1 MQKKKIMYKPFIFL
15 LLVFFSFGFSATSPK
30 NPIVIIKTKYGII
43 KIKLYDETPKHR
55 DNFIK
60 LIKEQYYNSL
70 LFHRVINSF
79 MIQGGDPD
87 SKHAQPGQMLG
98 NGGPN
103 YTIPAEFV
111 PTLYHKR
118 GALAAARE
126 SDQVNPTKASSGSQF
141 YIVQGK
147 VFTNDEL
154 NYLEQKINGNKKNQL
169 LGQMMNTPEY
179 AWMKTKLDSMIKSGN
194 PNAVQDFIKETNAIT
209 EKELI
214 KVGKYQFTPEQRKLY
229 TTIGGAPH
237 LDGAYTVFGEVIEGM
252 NVVDSIASVN
262 RDKNDRPIEDIRMFI
277 YLEEK

>member
-1 MQKKKIMYKPFIFL
+1 MYKSLILLTLLFL
-15 LLVFFSFGFSATSPK
+15 CFGFSLPLPQ
-30 NPIVIIKTKYGII
+30 NPIVVIKTKYGII

-60 LIKEQYYNSL
+60 LVKEHYYDSL
-70 LFHRVINSF
+70 LFHRVINTF

-98 NGGPN
+98 NGGPD

-111 PTLYHKR
+111 PTIYHKR

-126 SDQVNPTKASSGSQF
+126 SDQINPTKASSGSQF

-147 VFTNDEL
+147 VFTNEEL
-154 NYLEQKINGNKKNQL
+154 DYLEQKINTNKKNQL
-169 LGQMMNTPEY
+169 IGQMMNTPEY

-194 PNAVQDFIKETNAIT
+194 PNAVQDFIKETNSIA
-209 EKELI
+209 EKELVKI
-214 KVGKYQFTPEQRKLY
+214 GKFQFTPEQRKLY
-229 TTIGGAPH
+229 TTIGGSPH
-237 LDGAYTVFGEVIEGM
+237 LDGSYTVFGEVIEGI
-252 NVVDSIASVN
+252 NVVDSIASVK

-277 YLEEK
+277 FLEEK

>member
-1 MQKKKIMYKPFIFL
+1 MYKNILFL
-15 LLVFFSFGFSATSPK
+15 LLLVSMGFTSSPK
-30 NPIVIIKTKYGII
+30 EPIVIIKTSYGNI
-43 KIKLYDETPKHR
+43 KIKLYNETPKHR
-55 DNFIK
+55 DNFLK
-60 LIKEQYYNSL
+60 LIKEHYYDSL
-70 LFHRVINSF
+70 LFHRVINQF

-87 SKHAQPGQMLG
+87 SKYAQPGQMLG
-98 NGGPN
+98 NGGPS

-147 VFTNDEL
+147 VFTDEEL
-154 NYLEQKINGNKKNQL
+154 NVLEQRINQNKKNQL

-179 AWMKTKLDSMIKSGN
+179 AWLKTKLDSMIKSGN
-194 PNAVQDFIKETNAIT
+194 SNAVQDFLKETNALA
-209 EKELI
+209 EKELD
-214 KVGKYQFTPEQRKLY
+214 KVGRFKFSPEQRKIY

-252 NVVDSIASVN
+252 NVVDSIASVS
-262 RDKNDRPIEDIRMFI
+262 RDKNDRPLKDIRMFI

>member
-1 MQKKKIMYKPFIFL
+1 MHKPL
-15 LLVFFSFGFSATSPK
+15 LLLTVAFLCFGFYLPVSK
-30 NPIVIIKTKYGII
+30 NPIVVIKTKYGII

-60 LIKEQYYNSL
+60 LVKEHYYDSL
-70 LFHRVINSF
+70 LFHRVINTF

-111 PTLYHKR
+111 PTIYHKR

-126 SDQVNPTKASSGSQF
+126 SDQINPTKASSGSQF

-147 VFTNDEL
+147 VFTNEEL
-154 NYLEQKINGNKKNQL
+154 DYLEQQININKKNQL
-169 LGQMMNTPEY
+169 IGQMMNTPEY

-194 PNAVQDFIKETNAIT
+194 PNAVQDFLKETNSIA
-209 EKELI
+209 EKEMVKI
-214 KVGKYQFTPEQRKLY
+214 GKFQFTPEQRKLY
-229 TTIGGAPH
+229 TTIGGSPH
-237 LDGAYTVFGEVIEGM
+237 LDGSYTVFGEVVEGM
-252 NVVDSIASVN
+252 NVVDSIASVK

>member
-1 MQKKKIMYKPFIFL
+1 MHKPLILLTVIF
-15 LLVFFSFGFSATSPK
+15 FCFGFYLPVSK
-30 NPIVIIKTKYGII
+30 NPIVVIKTKYGII
-43 KIKLYDETPKHR
+43 KIKLYNETPKHR

-60 LIKEQYYNSL
+60 LIKEHYYDSL

-87 SKHAQPGQMLG
+87 SKYAQAGQILG
-98 NGGPN
+98 NGGPD

-111 PTLYHKR
+111 PTIFHKR

-126 SDQVNPTKASSGSQF
+126 SDQINPTKASSGSQF

-147 VFTNDEL
+147 IFSNEEL
-154 NYLEQKINGNKKNQL
+154 NYLEQRINENKKNQL
-169 LGQMMNTPEY
+169 IGQMMNTPEY
-179 AWMKTKLDSMIKSGN
+179 GWMKTKLDSMIKSGN
-194 PNAVQDFIKETNAIT
+194 PNAIQDFLNETNSVV
-209 EKELI
+209 EKEMNKI
-214 KVGKYQFTPEQRKLY
+214 GIFKFTTEQRKLY

-237 LDGAYTVFGEVIEGM
+237 LDGSYTVFGEVIEGI

>member
-1 MQKKKIMYKPFIFL
+1 MYKALILAVFVFL
-15 LLVFFSFGFSATSPK
+15 SVGFSLQKPE
-30 NPIVIIKTKYGII
+30 NPIVVIKTKYGII
-43 KIKLYDETPKHR
+43 KIKLYNETPKHR

-60 LIKEQYYNSL
+60 LVKEHYYDSL

-147 VFTNDEL
+147 IFTQDEL
-154 NYLEQKINGNKKNQL
+154 NYLEQKINGTRKNQL

-179 AWMKTKLDSMIKSGN
+179 AWLKNKLDSMIKSGN
-194 PNAVQDFIKETNAIT
+194 PNAVQDFINETGSIA
-209 EKELI
+209 EKELN
-214 KVGKYQFTPEQRKLY
+214 KTGRFQFTPEQRKLY
-229 TTIGGAPH
+229 TTVGGAPH
-237 LDGAYTVFGEVIEGM
+237 LDGSYTVFGEVIEGM
-252 NVVDSIASVN
+252 NVVDSIATVS

>member
-1 MQKKKIMYKPFIFL
+1 MYKPL
-15 LLVFFSFGFSATSPK
+15 LLLTLVFFCFGFYLPISP
-30 NPIVIIKTKYGII
+30 NPIVVIKTKYGII

-60 LIKEQYYNSL
+60 LVNERYYDSL

-79 MIQGGDPD
+79 MIQGGDPN
-87 SKHAQPGQMLG
+87 SKYAQPEQILG

-111 PTLYHKR
+111 PTIYHKR

-126 SDQVNPTKASSGSQF
+126 SDQINPTKASSGSQF

-147 VFTNDEL
+147 IFTHEEL
-154 NYLEQKINGNKKNQL
+154 NYLEQKINENKKNQL
-169 LGQMMNTPEY
+169 IGQMMNTPDY

-194 PNAVQDFIKETNAIT
+194 PNAVQDFLKEINSVV
-209 EKELI
+209 EKEMNKI
-214 KVGKYQFTPEQRKLY
+214 GKFQFTSEQRKLY

-237 LDGAYTVFGEVIEGM
+237 LDGSYTVFGEVIEGM
-252 NVVDSIASVN
+252 NVVDSIASVSTN
-262 RDKNDRPIEDIRMFI
+262 KNDRPIEDIRMFI